1 VLFKFHH
8 TFFFIAAGMALF
20 SFTSQGL
27 YHPVPAP
34 SAPSGKLVEVISAL
48 KSGNAEQLS
57 KYFDSYVD
65 LTLPDKRVESY
76 SKRQATMVLS
86 DFFETYKVRNF
97 AMETQGDGETT
108 NYCVGTLQTAG
119 GIFHTTLF
127 IRKGGDHPMI
137 KEINLAYK

>member
-1 VLFKFHH
+1 VLIKFHH
-8 TFFFIAAGMALF
+8 TFSFLVAGAMLF
-20 SFTSQGL
+20 SFTSQGID
-27 YHPVPAP
+27 HPIAP
-34 SAPSGKLVEVISAL
+34 SAPSDKLAEVVNAL

-86 DFFETYKVRNF
+86 DFFETNKVKSFSMQTLGN
-97 AMETQGDGETT
+97 GETN
-108 NYCVGTLQTAG
+108 NYCVGTLRTAG
-119 GIFHTTLF
+119 GIFQATLF
-127 IRKGGDHPMI
+127 IRKEGDHPMI